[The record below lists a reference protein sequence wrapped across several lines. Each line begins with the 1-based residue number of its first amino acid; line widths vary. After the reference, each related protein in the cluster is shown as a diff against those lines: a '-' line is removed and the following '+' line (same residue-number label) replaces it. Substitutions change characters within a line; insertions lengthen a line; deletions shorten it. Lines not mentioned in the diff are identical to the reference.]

1 MSFAFTATGVIIT
14 GKPNAKGVAPSET
27 IPYVDMPKGA
37 DRAKSVQKAISADA
51 AASSVA
57 LSYFLEAATSG
68 GDILAFA
75 GYATMRN
82 AEGMLTQTLKPESE
96 ELKKSRSA
104 FNKATREA
112 LAPIV
117 KADLTEAYPKKG
129 AQWVAEEWS
138 AMLAQGSFA
147 QCISTARKY
156 VAYTGKLPCAYTEN
170 GTPDIARGLSVY
182 AMQQVCKQYAAA
194 DHEAKDESIAARIGT
209 LYAEY
214 AELEEITEDDARTIL
229 ARLDLFAK
237 QVREDLNSIAAQ
249 VTETT
254 EHRLPQEMTPD
265 AILAALAAH
274 AEAEE
279 LETEDA

>member
-1 MSFAFTATGVIIT
+1 MSFAFTSTGVIIT

-37 DRAKSVQKAISADA
+37 ERTKSVQKAISADA

-75 GYATMRN
+75 GYAVEKDANGAPT
-82 AEGMLTQTLKPESE
+82 LTLRAESE
-96 ELKKSRSA
+96 DLKKSRSA

-156 VAYTGKLPCAYTEN
+156 VAYTGKLPCAYTDA
-170 GTPDIARGLSVY
+170 GTPDIARGLTVY
-182 AMQQVCKQYAAA
+182 AMQQVCKQYAPA
-194 DHEAKDESIAARIGT
+194 EQSAKDESIAARIGT
-209 LYAEY
+209 LFAEY
-214 AELEEITEDDARTIL
+214 AELETIEETDARTIL

-254 EHRLPQEMTPD
+254 ENRLPSEMSAAD
-265 AILAALAAH
+265 ILSALEAH
-274 AEAEE
+274 AKTEEAAE
-279 LETEDA
+279 A